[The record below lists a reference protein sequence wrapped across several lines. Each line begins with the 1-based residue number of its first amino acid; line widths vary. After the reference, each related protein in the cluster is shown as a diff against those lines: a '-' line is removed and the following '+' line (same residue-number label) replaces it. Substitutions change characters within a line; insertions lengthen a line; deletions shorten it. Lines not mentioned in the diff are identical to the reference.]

1 MPVFLTYSMNAP
13 SGAFMLSDKLKSEYI
28 ITKVI
33 EHRKGMRQVR
43 LSFD

>member
-1 MPVFLTYSMNAP
+1 
-13 SGAFMLSDKLKSEYI
+13 MLSDKLKSEYI